1 MIAKVY
7 VDFELIISYENLN
20 GDVKIELIASM
31 LPFPRP

>member
-7 VDFELIISYENLN
+7 GNCEFISRIEDLN
-20 GDVKIELIASM
+20 DGVKVEMIASM